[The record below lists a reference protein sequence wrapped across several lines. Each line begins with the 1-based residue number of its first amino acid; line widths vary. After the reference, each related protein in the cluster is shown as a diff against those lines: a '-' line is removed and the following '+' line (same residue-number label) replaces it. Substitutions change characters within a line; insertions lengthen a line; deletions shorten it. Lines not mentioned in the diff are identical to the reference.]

1 MIQSCGDEDEQDD
14 DYEENAADA
23 DFNTSDT
30 IFGITTAINISKS
43 YSEGCIEGIRQY
55 LLTKC
60 ATGTIDANRQSFA
73 NVLNDDTKKIGLIIH
88 ERFINIPAQIAVPL
102 LENLAA
108 EIDVA
113 CNSQKMEKFQFTHY
127 VMIVKFNRKSGK
139 GSKKGQIE
147 DILTND
153 EEEILDEFA
162 DAKFEF
168 SAANETDSTLS
179 GNWTEKDA
187 TLTPHRKII
196 LFEATKLSHIIH
208 AITQFI
214 SG

>member
-1 MIQSCGDEDEQDD
+1 MVIQSCGDEDDEDD
-14 DYEENAADA
+14 DDEDA
-23 DFNTSDT
+23 DFDTSDT

-43 YSEGCIEGIRQY
+43 YSEGCIEGVRQY
-55 LLTKC
+55 LLGKC
-60 ATGTIDANRQSFA
+60 AMGTIDANRQAFA
-73 NVLNDDTKKIGLIIH
+73 NVLNDNTNKIGLLIH

-102 LENLAA
+102 LEGLAA
-108 EIDVA
+108 EIDNA
-113 CNSQKMEKFQFTHY
+113 ENKLKMEKFQFTHY
-127 VMIVKFNRKSGK
+127 VMIVKFNRKIGK

-168 SAANETDSTLS
+168 SAANETDTTLA
-179 GNWTEKDA
+179 GNWTESDT
-187 TLTPHRKII
+187 TLIPHRKFI
-196 LFEATKLSHIIH
+196 LFEATKLSHIIE
-208 AITQFI
+208 AIKQFI

>member
-1 MIQSCGDEDEQDD
+1 MVIQSYVDEDDEDND
-14 DYEENAADA
+14 ESAADA
-23 DFNTSDT
+23 EFDAADT

-43 YSEGCIEGIRQY
+43 NSAGCIEGIRQH

-60 ATGTIDANRQSFA
+60 ATGTIDASRQLFA
-73 NVLNDDTKKIGLIIH
+73 NVLNDSTNKIGLIIH

-113 CNSQKMEKFQFTHY
+113 CNSQNMEKFQFTHY
-127 VMIVKFNRKSGK
+127 VMIVKFNRKIGK

-153 EEEILDEFA
+153 EEEVLDEFA
-162 DAKFEF
+162 DAQFEF
-168 SAANETDSTLS
+168 SAAHETDSTIS
-179 GNWTEKDA
+179 GNWTESDA
-187 TLTPHRKII
+187 TLIPHRKIV
-196 LFEATKLSHIIH
+196 LFEATKLSSIIDS
-208 AITQFI
+208 ITEFI